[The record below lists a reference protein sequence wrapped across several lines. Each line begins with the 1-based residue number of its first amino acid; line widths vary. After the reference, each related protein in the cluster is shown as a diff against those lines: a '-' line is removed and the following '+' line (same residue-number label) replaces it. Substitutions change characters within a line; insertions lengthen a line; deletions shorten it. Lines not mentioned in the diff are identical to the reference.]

1 VISFRADP
9 ASRSEVS
16 LFLNRFQNTFQNM
29 FQNRFQNTRLAL
41 SGGGR
46 KRSGEESGCAHKIT
60 AVTLLPL
67 HSLTLKMD
75 YDQRTNRYMALGR
88 QIF

>member
-1 VISFRADP
+1 MISFRADP

-46 KRSGEESGCAHKIT
+46 KRSGEEAGCDPQNYCRYTPA
-60 AVTLLPL
+60 
-67 HSLTLKMD
+67 LTLSYTKD
-75 YDQRTNRYMALGR
+75 GL
-88 QIF
+88 